1 MKTLFG
7 IFLML
12 FGVATGLYV
21 GVWLCFVGGI
31 WDLVEFA
38 IQVIDKEALSKG
50 LLGFGILKIILASF
64 LGYVAGI
71 IPFFTGLTMLGYQPR
86 SNRSRRKW

>member
-1 MKTLFG
+1 MKTVFG

-12 FGVATGLYV
+12 FGIAAGLYV
-21 GVWLCFVGGI
+21 GVWLCLVGGI

-38 IQVIDKEALSKG
+38 MQVLNEETLSKG
-50 LLGFGILKIILASF
+50 LLGFGILKIVLASF

-71 IPFFTGLTMLGYQPR
+71 IPFFTGLTMLGYEP
-86 SNRSRRKW
+86 SHSRSRRKW